1 MDSRQLEKR
10 KKVLLDLMNDKIYV
24 PMKIKE
30 LAIILQVSK
39 EERADLELVLNEE
52 NIRLQKRKPLPERL

>member
-1 MDSRQLEKR
+1 MDSKQLEKR

-39 EERADLELVLNEE
+39 EERPDRNRTGSQDCAE
-52 NIRLQKRKPLPERL
+52 I